1 MNKMKPW
8 IAAAALAPV
17 MAMTL
22 ALPGQ
27 ASPAHGSDEGR
38 ISVTGEATVHATPD
52 LASVSLG
59 VTTRADTAAEALS
72 ANNTA
77 LAKVVEQMKAA
88 GIEPRDLQTSN
99 LSIDP
104 VWTSFEANTQ
114 PQISGYSASNMLTV
128 TVRNLDN
135 LGAVLDRAVS
145 DGANTLNGL
154 TFGLSDSASA
164 LNEARQLAV
173 KDALARAKL
182 LTDAAGANLGPIVLI
197 QESPS
202 YQVPQPMVRK
212 MAVQADAGV
221 PVERGQMGISAQVTM
236 TWKLA
241 E

>member
-1 MNKMKPW
+1 MYNVKPW
-8 IAAAALAPV
+8 ITGAALAPI
-17 MAMTL
+17 MALSL

-27 ASPAHGSDEGR
+27 AQDAGEPGR

-52 LASVSLG
+52 IASVSLG
-59 VTTRADTAAEALS
+59 VTTQAATAAEALS
-72 ANNTA
+72 ANTAA
-77 LAKVVEQMKAA
+77 LAKVVEQLKAT

-99 LSIDP
+99 LSVDP
-104 VWTSFEANTQ
+104 VWSNSDANPQ

-128 TVRNLDN
+128 TVRDLDK

-154 TFGLSDSASA
+154 SFGLSDSAKA
-164 LNEARQLAV
+164 MDEARQLAV

-182 LTDAAGANLGPIVLI
+182 LTDAAGAQLGPIVLI

-202 YQVPQPMVRK
+202 YQVPQPMARASFMK
-212 MAVQADAGV
+212 ADAAV

-236 TWKLA
+236 TWRLA